1 MGLVQYDSS
10 DEDEDVPIQ
19 TRPPAT
25 KPSAEPLPSNINSDS
40 QSHPTTSTTT
50 AEPPLPPQ
58 PTPPE
63 PGPLLGPALGPSR
76 PPPQALQPPPT
87 AAAAG
92 AGGGGG
98 EGEEEEAEVDL
109 SFLDADHPTNPTQPA
124 EPPRSPYTAARTLL
138 RDLTLPS
145 VPNMDIPAS
154 PPGSPPPGHD
164 ALTAKFDSFLRL
176 KRTRGVHF
184 NERLASSA
192 GLRNPAL
199 MDKLLAF
206 VGVETGFGDDD
217 EGTGEGDAD
226 AGEGDGGGGGDADGG
241 LQKGRKAGGRR
252 ATEQY
257 ATVLSGE
264 VWDPHCFP
272 AWGFKGALKKAQE
285 LGRKE
290 RERGKGEA
298 VEFVSATTAADGG
311 NGTPAEMGGGSRAG
325 TPAGGGAGVG
335 GVGKR
340 KGRFDM

>member
-10 DEDEDVPIQ
+10 DEDEGSPTQ
-19 TRPPAT
+19 THPPEPE
-25 KPSAEPLPSNINSDS
+25 PSAKALPSNIKSDF
-40 QSHPTTSTTT
+40 QPHPTTTAT

-58 PTPPE
+58 PPAPE

-76 PPPQALQPPPT
+76 PPPEASQTAAV
-87 AAAAG
+87 AAAA
-92 AGGGGG
+92 
-98 EGEEEEAEVDL
+98 EEVDL
-109 SFLDADHPTNPTQPA
+109 SFLDADRPPNPSQPA
-124 EPPRSPYTAARTLL
+124 EPPRSPYTTTRTLL

-145 VPNMDIPAS
+145 VANMDIPPS

-176 KRTRGVHF
+176 KRTKGVHF

-206 VGVETGFGDDD
+206 SGVETGFGDDD
-217 EGTGEGDAD
+217 D
-226 AGEGDGGGGGDADGG
+226 DGGGGGGGGGGGSGGGAAAADNDDGG
-241 LQKGRKAGGRR
+241 GGDDGRSQMGRKGGARR

-272 AWGFKGALKKAQE
+272 SWGFKGALKKAQE
-285 LGRKE
+285 RVRRE

-298 VEFVSATTAADGG
+298 VEFVSATSVTAASSAGS
-311 NGTPAEMGGGSRAG
+311 GTPAEVGGGSRAG
-325 TPAGGGAGVG
+325 TPAGGGAGG
-335 GVGKR
+335 SKR
-340 KGRFDM
+340 KGRFDV